1 MSFISCYLLLT
12 IEIFVGKVS
21 VSKRNVYDLWHLNQ
35 NKRGINV
42 YGKKV
47 ENC

>member
-12 IEIFVGKVS
+12 RATLVGKVS
-21 VSKRNVYDLWHLNQ
+21 VSKRDDYDLRCLNQ
-35 NKRGINV
+35 NKRSIKV